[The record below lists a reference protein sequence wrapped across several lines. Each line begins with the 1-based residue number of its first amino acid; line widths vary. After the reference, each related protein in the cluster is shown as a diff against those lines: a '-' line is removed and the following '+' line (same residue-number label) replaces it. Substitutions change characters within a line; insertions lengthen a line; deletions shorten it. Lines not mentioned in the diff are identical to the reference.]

1 MAKSFNDMASDLR
14 EYIIEKHSNY
24 KGLKH
29 VSLQKYNNLSLSM
42 NPKRYSQPH
51 VIVKI
56 GMSEGVYAVP
66 YANKIDGGLG
76 MDERFVMQWIE
87 SGVVS
92 AVLDEHWK
100 SARAKSD

>member
-1 MAKSFNDMASDLR
+1 MAKSFNDMAGDLKDF
-14 EYIIEKHSNY
+14 IIDKHSNY

-29 VSLQKYNNLSLSM
+29 LSLQKYNNIQLIM

-51 VIVKI
+51 IIIKI
-56 GMSEGVYAVP
+56 GMSEGVYAIP

-76 MDERFVMQWIE
+76 MDERFAMQWIE

-92 AVLDEHWK
+92 SVLEEHWK
-100 SARAKSD
+100 TVRSETD